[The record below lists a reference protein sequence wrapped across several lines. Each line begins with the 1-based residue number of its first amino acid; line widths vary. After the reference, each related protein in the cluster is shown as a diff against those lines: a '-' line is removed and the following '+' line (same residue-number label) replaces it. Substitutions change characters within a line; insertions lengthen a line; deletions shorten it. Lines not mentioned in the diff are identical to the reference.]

1 MLFIWIFFL
10 LFNSII
16 LQAQVIDDTSKPD
29 EIIVKSTR
37 SNSNVYQLGS
47 SVEIISAEEIK
58 KNSFNFV
65 SEALQTSSGV
75 YVSQT
80 GSFGGTATVRIR
92 GASSDQTLVLIDGVP
107 ISDPSSPGGGYDFS
121 SLLTSNI
128 DRIEILK
135 GSQSTLW
142 GSDAIGGVINIV
154 TFENASIP
162 NIHLNT
168 EIGSFNT
175 EKIGTDFNIA
185 NEHNS
190 LFLSY
195 DSYKSDG
202 ISKADKR
209 DGNSEKDGV
218 GSRAYLLKTN
228 HNIFNSE
235 ISSNINYRESDVD
248 YDGYGFATGVTDSD
262 ENTKGRQLNW
272 SLLLRKA
279 FLDDQLVNSI
289 LFGESEIDRKYYTNN
304 IENFSA
310 KGERKFIRYVGNYS
324 LNDNNSFTFGFENEE
339 VATSGV
345 DFDTRSIFLLYET
358 LISKNFGFSLGL
370 RGDDR
375 NNLASQETPKIT
387 AFYNLNDEWRL
398 RANWGEGFKL
408 PTIFQSTFFCCGAE
422 KPNENLL
429 PETSE
434 GYEIGIDYKSNEN
447 FNKIGVTFFDQ
458 DISNMIDFS
467 FSIGGY
473 ENIKKV
479 YSKGVE
485 VNFVSQ
491 LKDNITISGSFT
503 KLDSENEFGSRL
515 SRLPE
520 EKGNLNI
527 DFSLGLK
534 NNFYIS
540 LFYNGDEVDP
550 RGEVSDWFRSDLNF
564 SRNISDKA
572 KIYFKVKNIFDEEY
586 QDIYGYGTEER
597 SFSIGINLSAG

>member
-209 DGNSEKDGV
+209 DGNSEKDGI
-218 GSRAYLLKTN
+218 GSRSYLLKTN

-304 IENFSA
+304 ILNFSA

-339 VATSGV
+339 VTTSGV

>member
-16 LQAQVIDDTSKPD
+16 LQAQVIDDISKPD

-209 DGNSEKDGV
+209 DGNSEKDGI
-218 GSRAYLLKTN
+218 GSRSYLLKTN

-339 VATSGV
+339 VTTSGV

-479 YSKGVE
+479 YSKGIE

>member
-209 DGNSEKDGV
+209 DGNSEKDGI
-218 GSRAYLLKTN
+218 GSRSYLLKTN

-272 SLLLRKA
+272 SLSLRKA
-279 FLDDQLVNSI
+279 FLDDLLVNSI

-339 VATSGV
+339 VTTSGV

-597 SFSIGINLSAG
+597 SFSIGINLSVG

>member
-209 DGNSEKDGV
+209 DGNSEKDGI
-218 GSRAYLLKTN
+218 GSRSYLLKTN

-339 VATSGV
+339 VTTSGV

-491 LKDNITISGSFT
+491 LKDNIIVSGSFT

>member
-58 KNSFNFV
+58 KNSFSFV

-209 DGNSEKDGV
+209 DGNNEKDGI
-218 GSRAYLLKTN
+218 GSRSYLLKTN

-339 VATSGV
+339 VTTSGV

>member
-209 DGNSEKDGV
+209 DGNSEKDGI
-218 GSRAYLLKTN
+218 GSRSYLLKTN

-304 IENFSA
+304 ILNFSA

-345 DFDTRSIFLLYET
+345 DFDTKSIFLLYET

-479 YSKGVE
+479 YSKGIE

-491 LKDNITISGSFT
+491 LKDNITISGNFT

>member
-209 DGNSEKDGV
+209 DGNSEKDGI
-218 GSRAYLLKTN
+218 GSRSYLLKTN

-597 SFSIGINLSAG
+597 SFSVGINLSAG

>member
-1 MLFIWIFFL
+1 MLYILIFFL
-10 LFNSII
+10 FINPIT
-16 LQAQVIDDTSKPD
+16 LQAQVIDDSSKID

-37 SNSNVYQLGS
+37 SNSNIYQLGS
-47 SVEIISAEEIK
+47 SVEIITAEDIK
-58 KNSFNFV
+58 KSSFNFV

-154 TFENASIP
+154 TFEKAPIT
-162 NIHLNT
+162 NINLNT

-209 DGNSEKDGV
+209 DGNDEKDGI
-218 GSRAYLLKTN
+218 GSRSYLLKTN
-228 HNIFNSE
+228 HNILNSE

-272 SLLLRKA
+272 SLSLRKA
-279 FLDDQLVNSI
+279 FLDDLLVNSI

-310 KGERKFIRYVGNYS
+310 KGERKFIRYVGYYS

-345 DFDTRSIFLLYET
+345 DFDTKSIFLLYET

-434 GYEIGIDYKSNEN
+434 GYEIGIDYKSSEN

-473 ENIKKV
+473 ENVKKV
-479 YSKGVE
+479 YSKGIE
-485 VNFVSQ
+485 VNFVSK
-491 LKDNITISGSFT
+491 LRDNITISGSFS
-503 KLDSENEFGSRL
+503 KLDSKNEFGSRL

-520 EKGNLNI
+520 EKGSLNI
-527 DFSLGLK
+527 DFSLGLN

-572 KIYFKVKNIFDEEY
+572 KVYFKVKNIFDEQY

-597 SFSIGINLSAG
+597 SFSVGINLSAG

>member
-185 NEHNS
+185 SEHNS

-209 DGNSEKDGV
+209 DGNNEKDGI
-218 GSRAYLLKTN
+218 GSRSYLLKTN

-304 IENFSA
+304 ILNFSA

-339 VATSGV
+339 VTTSGV

>member
-58 KNSFNFV
+58 KNSFSFV

-209 DGNSEKDGV
+209 DGNSEKDGI
-218 GSRAYLLKTN
+218 GSRSYLLKTN

-339 VATSGV
+339 VTTSGV

-473 ENIKKV
+473 ENIRKV

-550 RGEVSDWFRSDLNF
+550 RGDCLLYTSPSPRD
-564 SRNISDKA
+564 
-572 KIYFKVKNIFDEEY
+572 
-586 QDIYGYGTEER
+586 
-597 SFSIGINLSAG
+597 

>member
-16 LQAQVIDDTSKPD
+16 LQAQVIDDISKPD

-209 DGNSEKDGV
+209 DGNSEKDGI
-218 GSRAYLLKTN
+218 GSRSYLLKTN

-339 VATSGV
+339 VTTSGV

-479 YSKGVE
+479 YSKGIE
-485 VNFVSQ
+485 VNFVSK
-491 LKDNITISGSFT
+491 LRDNITISGSFS
-503 KLDSENEFGSRL
+503 KLDSKNEFGSRL

>member
-209 DGNSEKDGV
+209 DGNSEKDGI
-218 GSRAYLLKTN
+218 GSRSYLLKTN

-339 VATSGV
+339 VTTSGV

-473 ENIKKV
+473 ENIRKV

-503 KLDSENEFGSRL
+503 KLDSENEFSSRL

>member
-209 DGNSEKDGV
+209 DGNSEKDGI
-218 GSRAYLLKTN
+218 GSRSYLLKTN

-339 VATSGV
+339 VTTSGV

>member
-58 KNSFNFV
+58 KNSFSFV

-209 DGNSEKDGV
+209 DGNSEKDGI
-218 GSRAYLLKTN
+218 GSRSYLLKTN

-339 VATSGV
+339 VTTSGV

-503 KLDSENEFGSRL
+503 KLDSENEFSSRL

>member
-16 LQAQVIDDTSKPD
+16 LQAQVIDDISKPD

-209 DGNSEKDGV
+209 DGNSEKDGI
-218 GSRAYLLKTN
+218 GSRSYLLKTN

-304 IENFSA
+304 ILNFSA

-339 VATSGV
+339 VTTSGV

>member
-16 LQAQVIDDTSKPD
+16 LQAQVIDDISKPD

-304 IENFSA
+304 ILNFSA

-479 YSKGVE
+479 YSKGIE

-491 LKDNITISGSFT
+491 LKDNITISGNFT